1 MPRPRMRR
9 RIGSRPNITYFKPA
23 GVRMMDLE
31 EITLN
36 IDEWEA
42 VRLTDFLEIEQI
54 EASKKMGISQPTFHR
69 LLKSARKKLTE
80 AIIKGKA
87 IRVEGRNFK

>member
-1 MPRPRMRR
+1 M
-9 RIGSRPNITYFKPA
+9 PNIVYFKPA
-23 GVRMMDLE
+23 GIRITDLE
-31 EITLN
+31 EVILN
-36 IDEWEA
+36 VDEWEA
-42 VRLTDFLEIEQI
+42 VRLTDFLEIEQV

-87 IRVEGRNFK
+87 IRIEGGNFRVK

>member
-1 MPRPRMRR
+1 MPRPRNRR
-9 RIGSRPNITYFKPA
+9 RISSKPGVTYFKPA

-42 VRLTDFLEIEQI
+42 VRLTDFLELEQI
-54 EASKKMGISQPTFHR
+54 ESSKKMGISQPTFHR

-80 AIIKGKA
+80 AIIEGKA
-87 IRVEGRNFK
+87 IRVEGGEF